1 MSIAFG
7 IGLAVGFAVV
17 LVTVVL
23 IKKKAMKGSEYDERQ
38 VAARGRAF
46 RGGFVTFVLAEV
58 VVFVIEIFTGEPL
71 VIGVPGILGMLIC
84 LLAALV
90 FVEVSIFSDAYFTP
104 NKPMPKAWYVIMTLL
119 GISFIVKFFIDN
131 DDWYRI
137 MNLAAGLFIVIIM
150 ASLLVKKLIS
160 RKEEKEQDEE

>member
-7 IGLAVGFAVV
+7 IGLVVGLAVV

-23 IKKKAMKGSEYDERQ
+23 IKRKGMKGSEYDERQ
-38 VAARGRAF
+38 IAARGRAF
-46 RGGFVTFVLAEV
+46 RGGFITFVLAEV
-58 VVFVIEIFTGEPL
+58 VVFIIEIFTGEPL

-84 LLAALV
+84 LLASLV

-104 NKPMPKAWYVIMTLL
+104 NKSMPKAWYVIMTVL
-119 GISFIVKFFIDN
+119 GISFIVKFFLDN

-137 MNLAAGLFIVIIM
+137 MNLAAGIFIVIIM
-150 ASLLVKKLIS
+150 ASLLVKKLMS
-160 RKEEKEQDEE
+160 KKEEKDQDQE

>member
-7 IGLAVGFAVV
+7 IGLVVGLAVV

-23 IKKKAMKGSEYDERQ
+23 LKKKCGKKSEYDERQ
-38 VAARGRAF
+38 VADRGRAF

-71 VIGVPGILGMLIC
+71 VIGVPGILGMRIC

-160 RKEEKEQDEE
+160 KREEKEQDEE